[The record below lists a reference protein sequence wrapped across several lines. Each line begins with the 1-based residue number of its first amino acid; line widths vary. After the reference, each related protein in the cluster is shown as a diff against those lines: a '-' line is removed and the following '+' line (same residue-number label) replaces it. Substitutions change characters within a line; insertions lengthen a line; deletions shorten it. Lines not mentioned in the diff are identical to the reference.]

1 MTLKEVEPFQ
11 KGFIRCLNIKDPRL
25 RFSIRRTLLFSG
37 CLPQLTEAT
46 FSSMFPLCLFF
57 QLIFFH
63 TSNTQVMRFVLST
76 NVLCAW
82 WWYWEWEEEKKNN
95 KTREKVFPKNIYIN
109 SFHVL
114 IQFLFTWNTFPFAF
128 TPLTLPDGLWV
139 YDNASVASFWNATL
153 TKDSQLET
161 SRGPKRRT
169 CDSKERLTPK
179 MLTWLIEKEK
189 EWGPAQF
196 YLVYL

>member
-1 MTLKEVEPFQ
+1 MFATTDGGYILLNVSSLFILSADIFSHLK
-11 KGFIRCLNIKDPRL
+11 
-25 RFSIRRTLLFSG
+25 
-37 CLPQLTEAT
+37 
-46 FSSMFPLCLFF
+46 
-57 QLIFFH
+57 H
-63 TSNTQVMRFVLST
+63 TSYEVCVVYKCTVCMVMMLRMRRRKKKTTRL
-76 NVLCAW
+76 
-82 WWYWEWEEEKKNN
+82 EKKC
-95 KTREKVFPKNIYIN
+95 FQKNIYIN

-114 IQFLFTWNTFPFAF
+114 IRFLFTWNTFPFAF

-196 YLVYL
+196 YLFYL